1 MKVNGYEIKPEAN
14 LRGAD
19 LSGANLSRTDLSRA
33 DLSETNL
40 RETNLSRA
48 DLSETN
54 LRGAD
59 LRETNLSRANLRGAN
74 LRWADLR
81 GADLREANLRE
92 ADLFGANLYGADLR
106 ETDLSG
112 TCLNHS
118 NEANGDTAEFQQY
131 KGRIIGYR
139 SKVTPHVG
147 EYYVGR
153 VYGADFFS
161 TSDTECH
168 PGLYLWP
175 TLLGARAWSG
185 DSVKL
190 IKVLADPEHTH
201 KAGSKW
207 RTRWFE
213 VTEEIQHEQ
222 E

>member
-1 MKVNGYEIKPEAN
+1 MKVNGYEIKPEADLRGAN
-14 LRGAD
+14 LRRTDLSRANLRRADLRRAD
-19 LSGANLSRTDLSRA
+19 LSGAYLYGA

-40 RETNLSRA
+40 TGADLSRADLHEA

-54 LRGAD
+54 LRGA
-59 LRETNLSRANLRGAN
+59 
-74 LRWADLR
+74 
-81 GADLREANLRE
+81 
-92 ADLFGANLYGADLR
+92 
-106 ETDLSG
+106 DLSG

-139 SKVTPHVG
+139 SKVTSHVG